1 MLRSKNCSK
10 SERKINKK
18 NVFSLDFHYFNSHL
32 LNNWSDNGLIIK
44 HKTQSCLGPGA
55 VATI

>member
-1 MLRSKNCSK
+1 MLPSKNCSK
-10 SERKINKK
+10 SERKIN
-18 NVFSLDFHYFNSHL
+18 NVFSLDFHYCNSHL
-32 LNNWSDNGLIIK
+32 LNKWSDNGLIIK